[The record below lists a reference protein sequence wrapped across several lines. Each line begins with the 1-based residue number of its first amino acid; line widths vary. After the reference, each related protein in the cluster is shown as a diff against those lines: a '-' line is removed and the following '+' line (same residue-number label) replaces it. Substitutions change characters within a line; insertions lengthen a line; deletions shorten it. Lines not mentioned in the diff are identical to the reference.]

1 MESSFESVTGRG
13 FDASPLLLFYFPGI
27 HFGLFRFPRIHFGL
41 SKFTVTDFV
50 GPAAHVA
57 GLPQELQKSEQEPT
71 AGQMSRPG
79 LFSLVQ
85 SHASLKELP
94 YL

>member
-1 MESSFESVTGRG
+1 MELECERTIFPFVTLGNL
-13 FDASPLLLFYFPGI
+13 FCLFLLWFFAAHALPN
-27 HFGLFRFPRIHFGL
+27 
-41 SKFTVTDFV
+41 
-50 GPAAHVA
+50 PAAHVA